1 MGKRKSV
8 RIKILDYLSKPR
20 SGQWTEAPALARY
33 LKEPLETVEFYICR
47 LTDEGLVHGVQD
59 EESEDY
65 WVMNLWQKEEWII
78 TFEDLEEPTSDQG
91 LDSDPS

>member
-8 RIKILDYLSKPR
+8 RVKILDYLSKPR
-20 SGQWTEAPALARY
+20 HGRWTEAPALAKY

-47 LTDEGLVHGVQD
+47 LTDEGLIHGVQD

-65 WVMNLWQKEEWII
+65 WVLNLWQKDEWMKMMD
-78 TFEDLEEPTSDQG
+78 EPEEPTSDPG